1 MYRKNN
7 FSQNTVKTLRQN
19 LTQILPESFYQTHE
33 KTSFYLLT
41 KKTKKQFKTHRRY
54 VFFQFFT
61 EAPRSE
67 KTSFYQHNVQPN
79 MERDT
84 STGHKRIFFFF
95 PRCVPLLPDLAQ
107 ILEFRI
113 LELEHDFDFERMARC
128 MPCVLWTGG
137 LRSLAPPTK
146 ERLKR
151 VCFVS
156 LCK

>member
-1 MYRKNN
+1 
-7 FSQNTVKTLRQN
+7 
-19 LTQILPESFYQTHE
+19 
-33 KTSFYLLT
+33 
-41 KKTKKQFKTHRRY
+41 
-54 VFFQFFT
+54 
-61 EAPRSE
+61 
-67 KTSFYQHNVQPN
+67 

-151 VCFVS
+151 VCFVR
-156 LCK
+156 LFK